1 MIIKTREQFEKHKLE
16 LTNLDIYEDT
26 GLDVIDTIEA
36 LGKVARAVQTLDLMK
51 AGMDGG
57 SQMSIYRAE
66 VVVSK
71 AMAEIPDWLTGANH
85 Q

>member
-16 LTNLDIYEDT
+16 LTNLDIHEDT

-36 LGKVARAVQTLDLMK
+36 LGKVTRAVQTLDLMK

-57 SQMSIYRAE
+57 SRQSIHKAE
-66 VVVSK
+66 MALGD
-71 AMAEIPDWLTGANH
+71 AMVEIPDWLTGANH